1 MQNLKTDIEK
11 CQIDDVSYESLEAP
25 EMSGKQ
31 LTVVIPVLGSGQQ
44 VP

>member
-1 MQNLKTDIEK
+1 MLKAMQN
-11 CQIDDVSYESLEAP
+11 ESLEAP
-25 EMSGKQ
+25 VMSGKQ

>member
-1 MQNLKTDIEK
+1 MQN
-11 CQIDDVSYESLEAP
+11 ESVEAP

-44 VP
+44 VPVLTPASPLKQIF